1 MPLERKCCNA
11 LGKLSPVLINPPSWV
26 LAGLGDEVVGRAEA
40 RPRGT
45 AAQEAEPA
53 RMEAFNGSSSALVP
67 GRRLNLSGVR
77 PRQSEKQTEKRQGE
91 KRAD

>member
-1 MPLERKCCNA
+1 MRL
-11 LGKLSPVLINPPSWV
+11 W
-26 LAGLGDEVVGRAEA
+26 AGQKQGQG
-40 RPRGT
+40 GT